1 MKKSLSVIAIVTA
14 GVLALAG
21 CSGSSET
28 AAESQTARVDA
39 PLSAAADMQGAVS
52 NPPAAGSNPQV
63 AGAPQTAVVKPAA
76 DAVFS
81 GSTAGAPTLAG
92 ATIAADPGARLIT
105 AQATGTVTGTPD
117 VVTISLGV
125 ETRSPSAQTA
135 LDDNNRLATDVIN
148 VVKEKGVAPED
159 LQTSQLSI
167 YPSYDD
173 KGTVT
178 GYQVT
183 NMVTAKLHDIAGA
196 GALIDAAGQAAG
208 DAVRVQQLSFSI
220 DDDSD
225 LRANA
230 RADAV
235 RLAQAQA
242 KQLADAAGI
251 ALGPIHSITES
262 PIAGA
267 MVYPQAAMATD
278 SAAGSVPIEP
288 GSQQLQVTVQV
299 VYEIG

>member
-1 MKKSLSVIAIVTA
+1 MKKSLTVMAIVTA
-14 GVLALAG
+14 GMIALAG
-21 CSGSSET
+21 CSGPSET
-28 AAESQTARVDA
+28 AANGETTALTNGPTLPTAA
-39 PLSAAADMQGAVS
+39 PRAAAA
-52 NPPAAGSNPQV
+52 NPVADTLFAGSTV
-63 AGAPQTAVVKPAA
+63 AG
-76 DAVFS
+76 
-81 GSTAGAPTLAG
+81 STV
-92 ATIAADPGARLIT
+92 AADPGARLIT

-117 VVTISLGV
+117 VVKISLGV

-173 KGTVT
+173 KGAIT

-183 NMVTAKLHDIAGA
+183 NMVTAKLRDIAGA

-208 DAVRVQQLSFSI
+208 DAVRVQQLTFAI
-220 DDDSD
+220 DDDSE

-235 RLAQAQA
+235 HRAQAQA
-242 KQLADAAGI
+242 QQLADAAGI
-251 ALGPIHSITES
+251 TLGPIHSITES
-262 PIAGA
+262 PTTST
-267 MVYPQAAMATD
+267 MMYPQAAMATD
-278 SAAGSVPIEP
+278 SAAASVPIEP
-288 GSQQLQVTVQV
+288 GSQQLEVSVQV